1 MVTLYLGQWFN
12 PSSPLS
18 KPSFFIFLF
27 PSLQHISA
35 LNPQFID
42 IQSFT
47 KKNLSLGSD
56 HPSKPHLCSDD
67 SKESHMSRRKSL
79 VATIHPHPTC
89 APPAVCPNSCDAVT
103 QAKNEESSSY
113 VFFPW
118 SSASFSRPIVDSTT
132 KHIPNLTPS
141 FHFQGYQS
149 GLSHPYPLPEF
160 LGSFLSCVQTSTLAF
175 YSPFFTQQPKR
186 IWRL

>member
-12 PSSPLS
+12 PSSPLP

-27 PSLQHISA
+27 PSLQHIPS

-79 VATIHPHPTC
+79 VATTHPHPTC
-89 APPAVCPNSCDAVT
+89 APPAVCPYPCDAVT
-103 QAKNEESSSY
+103 QAKTRSH
-113 VFFPW
+113 PHM
-118 SSASFSRPIVDSTT
+118 SFSRGPQHHLAVLLLILPQNISQTW
-132 KHIPNLTPS
+132 PL
-141 FHFQGYQS
+141 
-149 GLSHPYPLPEF
+149 LSIF
-160 LGSFLSCVQTSTLAF
+160 RATS
-175 YSPFFTQQPKR
+175 QV
-186 IWRL
+186 